1 MQEYVL
7 PDFSSNK
14 RGRIRDPD
22 EMPVD
27 NEQVLYMEN
36 ERFSVPEVLFQPAY
50 LGKLVKAV
58 YSVPLVSYLSP
69 GLQQAGLASTI
80 TQSIA
85 LLPEEIQGMFWA
97 NIGLIGGNCKISGFS
112 RRLCVPTASTASM
125 FSDWTIAGMSC
136 DRWRLTT
143 MRSTS
148 TSPKSADWNIL
159 I

>member
-1 MQEYVL
+1 MVVSQIQTRCLSTMSKCCTWRMSASLFRKYS
-7 PDFSSNK
+7 FN
-14 RGRIRDPD
+14 RHI
-22 EMPVD
+22 
-27 NEQVLYMEN
+27 
-36 ERFSVPEVLFQPAY
+36 SVSWRRLFTQ
-50 LGKLVKAV
+50 LLWI
-58 YSVPLVSYLSP
+58 SCLSP
-69 GLQQAGLASTI
+69 GLHQAGLASTI
-80 TQSIA
+80 AQSIA